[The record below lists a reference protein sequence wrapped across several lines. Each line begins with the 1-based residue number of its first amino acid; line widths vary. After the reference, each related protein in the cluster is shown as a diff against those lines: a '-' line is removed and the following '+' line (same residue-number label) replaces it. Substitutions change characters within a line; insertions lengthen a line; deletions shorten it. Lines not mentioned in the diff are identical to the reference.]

1 MAITK
6 IDTDMIA
13 NDAITADKI
22 AAGALDTQLAGY
34 LSTNSFATE
43 SYVGTAISNLVDSSP
58 ATLDTLNEL
67 AAALGDDPN
76 FATTTATAIGLKAP
90 LASPSFTGAATF
102 SGNVGIGGAATDG
115 TFQVKGTGINTGITN
130 VLIDA
135 SFADASN
142 ATGLTIGHRTDET
155 TAVIA
160 PRTATGNLAFYN
172 YNGGWSETMRL
183 TNTGNVGIG
192 VSPTAALD
200 VKGSTSDQLRLRT
213 ADTEHYALG
222 RNASTGFL
230 DFYGSQASYAGY
242 TFGGVDGER
251 MRIDGASGNLLVG
264 TTTTNIAT
272 EGIVLYGGGNKGV
285 MTLSSTA
292 MTALYVNRSNDG
304 ELVQFRQAGGT
315 TVGSILSSGGDGII
329 IQGVAAGSGLLLHNS
344 NAILPARNGNAVD
357 ATIDL
362 GRSSSSAFR
371 FKDLHLAGNAKAS
384 NLQLLEGTTQTG
396 GVFKEKDL
404 LGAGTSTATSIF
416 SETGSGIK
424 FFVNGSVPAVATIYS
439 TGAAGFTGDL
449 GVSGALSV
457 GSSIIAPSVY
467 ANYTGGSPNMYINPA
482 GLMQRVGSSLRYKN
496 TVNDATH
503 GLAELL
509 TLRPVTYK
517 GNNDGD
523 TIFGGLIAEEVHDA
537 GLTEFVQY
545 SEEGEP
551 DGLGYGSMVSLCI
564 KAIQEQQTIIQ
575 EQQALTAAL
584 TARIEALEGDL

>member
-1 MAITK
+1 
-6 IDTDMIA
+6 
-13 NDAITADKI
+13 
-22 AAGALDTQLAGY
+22 
-34 LSTNSFATE
+34 
-43 SYVGTAISNLVDSSP
+43 
-58 ATLDTLNEL
+58 
-67 AAALGDDPN
+67 
-76 FATTTATAIGLKAP
+76 
-90 LASPSFTGAATF
+90 
-102 SGNVGIGGAATDG
+102 
-115 TFQVKGTGINTGITN
+115 
-130 VLIDA
+130 
-135 SFADASN
+135 
-142 ATGLTIGHRTDET
+142 
-155 TAVIA
+155 
-160 PRTATGNLAFYN
+160 
-172 YNGGWSETMRL
+172 
-183 TNTGNVGIG
+183 
-192 VSPTAALD
+192 
-200 VKGSTSDQLRLRT
+200 
-213 ADTEHYALG
+213 
-222 RNASTGFL
+222 
-230 DFYGSQASYAGY
+230 
-242 TFGGVDGER
+242 
-251 MRIDGASGNLLVG
+251 
-264 TTTTNIAT
+264 
-272 EGIVLYGGGNKGV
+272 
-285 MTLSSTA
+285 
-292 MTALYVNRSNDG
+292 
-304 ELVQFRQAGGT
+304 
-315 TVGSILSSGGDGII
+315 VGSILSSGGDGII

-503 GLAELL
+503 GLTELL

>member
-102 SGNVGIGGAATDG
+102 SGNVGIAGQASPTYKLDGG
-115 TFQVKGTGINTGITN
+115 
-130 VLIDA
+130 
-135 SFADASN
+135 FADQTWGWYLNSSYN
-142 ATGLTIGHRTDET
+142 AGFTFNT
-155 TAVIA
+155 TERSLLIHTKSAENIDHIKF
-160 PRTATGNLAFYN
+160 AT
-172 YNGGWSETMRL
+172 S
-183 TNTGNVGIG
+183 
-192 VSPTAALD
+192 
-200 VKGSTSDQLRLRT
+200 
-213 ADTEHYALG
+213 
-222 RNASTGFL
+222 STG
-230 DFYGSQASYAGY
+230 
-242 TFGGVDGER
+242 TER
-251 MRIDGASGNLLVG
+251 MRIDSGGLLLLNETSSRGTNVVGKMQTQGIHTFTTINNEVAGFVGLNSNADNSLAIGADPDNLRAGSHIIFYMDGLNEKMRLDASGNLLVG
-264 TTTTNIAT
+264 TTDDAVWNNTTGNGINLRGDLGLIASART
-272 EGIVLYGGGNKGV
+272 NAESAMFNRMGTDGDVIKINK
-285 MTLSSTA
+285 
-292 MTALYVNRSNDG
+292 DG
-304 ELVQFRQAGGT
+304 A
-315 TVGSILSSGGDGII
+315 TVGSIGNSGTTAMY
-329 IQGVAAGSGLLLHNS
+329 VGSGDTQLLFKADEDQMVPFS
-344 NAILPARNGNAVD
+344 AGGYRDAAVS
-357 ATIDL
+357 L
-362 GRSSSSAFR
+362 GRTNSR
-371 FKDLHLAGNAKAS
+371 FKDLYLSGNAKAS